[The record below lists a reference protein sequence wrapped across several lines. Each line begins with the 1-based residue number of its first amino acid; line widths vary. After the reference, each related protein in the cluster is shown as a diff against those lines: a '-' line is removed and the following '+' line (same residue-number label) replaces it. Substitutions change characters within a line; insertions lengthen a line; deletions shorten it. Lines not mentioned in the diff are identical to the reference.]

1 MATSLNTTFEE
12 SIGLGDSF
20 KGFKRKSPYLIGRV
34 AHVVTGPFYD
44 SSTTPDPNYKNPTDI
59 GVIVYQ
65 LIQGIQDRTSQG
77 SGNPIARPIQS
88 SLKHMPVE
96 GELVLLVPGP
106 SLKSNKNRGQ
116 QTYFYLA
123 PFNVWNS
130 SNHNA
135 MPNLGD
141 VANFS
146 NQTKRSYNQNTNLNQ
161 ATNLTTNQTVTY
173 PLSPLFN
180 EKGDIRALRT
190 FTGDITLEGRW
201 GNSIR
206 FGSTTK
212 NRQENTWSKEG
223 EIGNPITILRNGQGK
238 QLNND
243 PWVPTVEDINRD
255 GSSIYLTSGQK
266 IVIDDIQNNFS
277 LASLQYKLERTYTTS
292 IPVQQQLTSIDS
304 ISPLQ
309 QDKNV
314 TNQPTTQ
321 EEIEVVENT
330 QAAQLA
336 QTPATTPIPQTP
348 PTSSQAQET
357 TNVRGTFIKDYTN
370 TANQT
375 IELFYKRSGFT
386 TTVYGYLKNSG
397 KLVYTGQ
404 PSNST
409 STSIETLTREA
420 ELTLKDN
427 TY

>member
-1 MATSLNTTFEE
+1 MATNLNTTFEE
-12 SIGLGDSF
+12 SLGLGDSF

-34 AHVVTGPFYD
+34 THVVTGPFLN
-44 SSTTPDPNYKNPTDI
+44 SSTTPDPNYKNATDI

-65 LIQGIQDRTSQG
+65 LIQGVQDRSSQG

-88 SLKHMPVE
+88 SFKHMPVE

-123 PFNVWNS
+123 PFNVWNA

-161 ATNLTTNQTVTY
+161 STNLSTNQTVTY
-173 PLSPLFN
+173 PLNPTFN
-180 EKGDIRALRT
+180 EKGDIRSLRT
-190 FTGDITLEGRW
+190 FTGDVTVEGRW

-212 NRQENTWSKEG
+212 NRQENTWSRDG
-223 EIGNPITILRNGQGK
+223 EVGNPITILRNGQGK

-277 LASLQYKLERTYTTS
+277 LASLQYRLERTYSTA

-314 TNQPTTQ
+314 TNQPTTE
-321 EEIEVVENT
+321 EEIEVVEET
-330 QAAQLA
+330 QAAQEI
-336 QTPATTPIPQTP
+336 QTPVTTPIPQPQTTSTP
-348 PTSSQAQET
+348 TQEP
-357 TNVRGTFIKDYTN
+357 TNVRGTYIKDITN
-370 TANQT
+370 RANQT

-386 TTVYGYLKNSG
+386 TIIYGYLKTSG
-397 KLVYTGQ
+397 KLIYTGQ
-404 PSNST
+404 PSNTT
-409 STSIETLTREA
+409 STSLDTLVREA
-420 ELTLKDN
+420 ELTTQDN
-427 TY
+427 VY

>member
-1 MATSLNTTFEE
+1 VATNFNTTFEE
-12 SIGLGDSF
+12 SLGLGDSS
-20 KGFKRKSPYLIGRV
+20 KGFRRKAPYLIARV
-34 AHVVTGPFYD
+34 AHVVTGPFYE
-44 SSTTPDPNYKNPTDI
+44 SSTTPDPNYKNSTDI

-65 LIQGIQDRTSQG
+65 LIQGVQDRTSQS
-77 SGNPIARPIQS
+77 SGNPTARPIQS
-88 SLKHMPVE
+88 SFKHIPIE
-96 GELVLLVPGP
+96 GELVLLIPGP

-123 PFNVWNS
+123 PFNIWNA

-141 VANFS
+141 VSNFS
-146 NQTKRSYNQNTNLNQ
+146 NQVKRSYNQTTNINQSTNLS
-161 ATNLTTNQTVTY
+161 TNQTVTY
-173 PLSPLFN
+173 PLSVNFN
-180 EKGDIRALRT
+180 EKGDVRSLRT
-190 FTGDITLEGRW
+190 FTGDVTIEGRW
-201 GNSIR
+201 GNSVR

-223 EIGNPITILRNGQGK
+223 DIGNPITILRNGQGK

-277 LASLQYKLERTYTTS
+277 LASLQYRLERTYSTA
-292 IPVQQQLTSIDS
+292 IPVQQQLTSVDS

-321 EEIEVVENT
+321 EEIEVVEET
-330 QAAQLA
+330 QVAQEI
-336 QTPATTPIPQTP
+336 QTPATTPSPPPQITP
-348 PTSSQAQET
+348 TQET
-357 TNVRGTFIKDYTN
+357 TNVRGTYIKDITN
-370 TANQT
+370 KANQV
-375 IELFYKRSGFT
+375 IELFSKRSGFT
-386 TTVYGYLKNSG
+386 ITVHGYLKNSG
-397 KLVYTGQ
+397 KLIYTGQ

-409 STSIETLTREA
+409 STSLDVLVREA
-420 ELTLKDN
+420 ELTTQDN
-427 TY
+427 VY